1 MLYYIVAFF
10 QVVFCIALVG
20 LILLHSGKGGGLS
33 SSLGG
38 GMGGT
43 FSGTTIMEKNL
54 TRLTLIVLGLFA
66 LTNIALFFLARGL
79 AAPRRAQT
87 EGLAR
92 GGWGE
97 PASPHRL
104 YP

>member
-1 MLYYIVAFF
+1 LLYYIVAFF

-54 TRLTLIVLGLFA
+54 TRLALIVVGLFL
-66 LTNIALFFLARGL
+66 LTNITLFFMG
-79 AAPRRAQT
+79 
-87 EGLAR
+87 
-92 GGWGE
+92 
-97 PASPHRL
+97 
-104 YP
+104 

>member
-1 MLYYIVAFF
+1 MIYVL
-10 QVVFCIALVG
+10 VFLHTIFSAAIVG

-54 TRLTLIVLGLFA
+54 TRLTVIVV
-66 LTNIALFFLARGL
+66 ALFTLTTVALIFLN
-79 AAPRRAQT
+79 
-87 EGLAR
+87 
-92 GGWGE
+92 
-97 PASPHRL
+97 
-104 YP
+104 